1 VCARIIERGLPVGH
15 ISFFPQPK
23 QRARWTE
30 VNRSCAGHVRFRRTS
45 VVWAELRNGSAGLI
59 LVQVFKYLC
68 GATFSPL
75 HSKPPAAPSLPISPL
90 PHSGRERERGMAAVV
105 DAHGRHQPS
114 PSDPRA
120 MFAAKRRAC
129 SWLYRSMGSPE
140 PRGISHRRGCHH
152 LGQGIDPQPK
162 NFL

>member
-1 VCARIIERGLPVGH
+1 VAHLLDLSPSFPNRNSEHGGQKSTDHVLGTCDSANLP
-15 ISFFPQPK
+15 
-23 QRARWTE
+23 W
-30 VNRSCAGHVRFRRTS
+30 
-45 VVWAELRNGSAGLI
+45 WAELRNGSAGLI

-68 GATFSPL
+68 GVMFSPL

-140 PRGISHRRGCHH
+140 PRGISHRRGCHR